1 MAMPEARIG
10 FFPDV
15 GATGWLFLRCPEGY
29 PEYLG
34 LTGYEMKGKECVR
47 LGLATHY
54 AESEDLTRII
64 SLLENYQ
71 YVPSNKVKSAD
82 ILKIIAAYLKE
93 DIPANLKM
101 DEWVKN
107 YFAGKED
114 LREIID
120 ALKDC
125 SEQEALCADVFAG
138 IAQRS
143 PTALVLTLMLLRHN
157 ERLPL
162 AEVFNAELKAAR
174 FIARHPDYTEGVRA
188 RLIDKD
194 DAPRWQPDKIEQV
207 SLSGLEL

>member
-1 MAMPEARIG
+1 MSPGRTFMASPMIPYWAASKIG
-10 FFPDV
+10 ASLSLFI
-15 GATGWLFLRCPEGY
+15 ATI
-29 PEYLG
+29 YL
-34 LTGYEMKGKECVR
+34 E
-47 LGLATHY
+47 
-54 AESEDLTRII
+54 
-64 SLLENYQ
+64 
-71 YVPSNKVKSAD
+71 
-82 ILKIIAAYLKE
+82 E
-93 DIPANLKM
+93 DIPANREM

-143 PTALVLTLMLLRHN
+143 PTALVLTLKLLRHN
-157 ERLPL
+157 EGMPL
-162 AEVFNAELKAAR
+162 AEVFNVELQAAE

-207 SLSGLEL
+207 SLAGLKL